1 MADEPFI
8 SKTPNAKRR
17 VVFMNAGKQS
27 GAASSVPPADG
38 SCEGFVLTCVGGVPT
53 WVPPSGGGGSLTTT
67 TNISNATLRTTGTTT
82 LVAAP
87 GAGFSILIDRVV
99 VIHRYGGTNVWTN
112 TPSYNLLWGG
122 GSGLIPSGLGLW
134 DSAFNVLRENNNL
147 STSGNVS
154 GFENQPFNFSLVSGL
169 TGNAANDNTA
179 TVVVYYQLLTL

>member
-67 TNISNATLRTTGTTT
+67 TNISNATLRTTDTTT
-82 LVAAP
+82 IVAAP
-87 GAGFSILIDRVV
+87 GAGFSILVDSVV
-99 VIHRYGGTNVWTN
+99 VIMRYGGTNVWTN
-112 TPSYNLLWGG
+112 NPSINLLWGG
-122 GSGLIPSGLGLW
+122 GSGIIP
-134 DSAFNVLRENNNL
+134 AFPWTNAFTRLNESTNV

-154 GFENQPFNFSLVSGL
+154 GFENQPFTFSLVSGL

-179 TVVVYYQLLTL
+179 TVVVYYRLLTL